1 MAATMGRLTSVL
13 RQQANSTVCRPLF
26 TSTAVHDDKPEGGK
40 NWFTKLFP
48 EKIQAPTDAHSRL
61 LTAKDLVYEM
71 QIHDVKPEYMEQY
84 KEMTEEYYPRI
95 HESSEFP
102 GEVKGSWYTAFGY
115 QDQAVHLWIYR
126 DGYDGV
132 TRSEEAL
139 LGDKEM
145 RGFVEKRQNM
155 LRARS
160 NQLLLEFSFWG
171 EPQPREGFN
180 VYEMRSYQLKPGTM
194 IEWGN
199 NWAKAVPTRR
209 GYTEREVNDLKKQHG
224 ADWARGIQHR
234 QENSEAV
241 GGFFSQIGPLYCVHH
256 LWAYKDLQAR
266 KATRESAWRKPGWDQ
281 CVSYTVPLIRKM
293 ESRVMHPAPFSPL
306 Q

>member
-13 RQQANSTVCRPLF
+13 RQQANSTFCRPLF
-26 TSTAVHDDKPEGGK
+26 TSTAVHDEKAEGGK
-40 NWFTKLFP
+40 SWFTKLFP

-71 QIHDVKPEYMEQY
+71 QIHDVKPEYFEQY

-95 HESSEFP
+95 HQSSEFP

-145 RGFVEKRQNM
+145 RQFIEKRQNM

-199 NWAKAVPTRR
+199 N
-209 GYTEREVNDLKKQHG
+209 
-224 ADWARGIQHR
+224 WARGIQHR